1 MESKRLENRGM
12 DLRQLSTLK
21 LVSRLLAHELHAQ
34 GSGKAVMMSRDEVQ
48 EIQNTIDLFIG
59 SASRAAGKAEAV
71 AADTKLVTARN

>member
-1 MESKRLENRGM
+1 
-12 DLRQLSTLK
+12 
-21 LVSRLLAHELHAQ
+21 
-34 GSGKAVMMSRDEVQ
+34 MMSRDEVQ